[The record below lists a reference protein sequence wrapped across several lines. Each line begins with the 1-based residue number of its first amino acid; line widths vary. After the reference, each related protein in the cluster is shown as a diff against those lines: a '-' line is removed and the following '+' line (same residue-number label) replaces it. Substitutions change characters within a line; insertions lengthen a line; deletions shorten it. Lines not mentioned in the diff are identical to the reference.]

1 LSLNLTILLQI
12 LNVVLTLQ
20 FLKKYLFGFLLEML
34 QLEEQKVL
42 ALEKVKVVAENEL
55 AAIFKQEQIEQEAV
69 KKYLADNFDEI
80 ISLQAKKSFIK
91 DGQGAFLKQLI
102 IGATQKEVDFAET
115 QALLMRSINSWAQK

>member
-1 LSLNLTILLQI
+1 M
-12 LNVVLTLQ
+12 LTLQ

>member
-1 LSLNLTILLQI
+1 MSLNLTILLQI